1 MGTTSV
7 FSPAAQF
14 GQRRTQSAKT
24 SPNRTKSH
32 LFAAT
37 QQQQQQQQQTTVT
50 TTTPTQQPLTML
62 PLDARPAPPTRIMS
76 AAVAQ
81 QPQPGSNKT
90 PQNITVTTTNLF
102 QDDEED
108 ADCSP
113 HPHNLDLNLAKYR
126 LLESQHEA
134 LLSHLDSLQLAR
146 RPSSQGSTGSS
157 PPSFSSRRSSSASS
171 YYRRRYHSSSARSS
185 TVGGATSPVH
195 HIMSAGPLETVP
207 DGDEVCL
214 FGEDERRLFDVN
226 EAIKRSLTELLN
238 CEQARADPGFRTQI
252 QSRLMEAER
261 ELRTGRRRRSCASSV
276 GEH

>member
-24 SPNRTKSH
+24 SPNRTKVNLS
-32 LFAAT
+32 ATT
-37 QQQQQQQQQTTVT
+37 QQQQQQQQQTTIT
-50 TTTPTQQPLTML
+50 ATTPTQPLTML
-62 PLDARPAPPTRIMS
+62 PLDARPSPPTRIMS

-81 QPQPGSNKT
+81 KPQPNNNKPT
-90 PQNITVTTTNLF
+90 QNITVQTTNLF
-102 QDDEED
+102 DDDED
-108 ADCSP
+108 TDYSP

-157 PPSFSSRRSSSASS
+157 PSSSFPSRRSSSASS
-171 YYRRRYHSSSARSS
+171 YYRRRYHSSSTRSS
-185 TVGGATSPVH
+185 TVGGAASPVH

-238 CEQARADPGFRTQI
+238 CEQARADVSFRTQI

-261 ELRTGRRRRSCASSV
+261 ELRMGRRRRSCASSV
-276 GEH
+276 GDH

>member
-7 FSPAAQF
+7 FSPTAQF

-24 SPNRTKSH
+24 SPNRTKAH
-32 LFAAT
+32 LSATT
-37 QQQQQQQQQTTVT
+37 QQQQQQQAIITTNT
-50 TTTPTQQPLTML
+50 NTTPTQPLTML

-81 QPQPGSNKT
+81 QPQPGSNKA
-90 PQNITVTTTNLF
+90 PQNITVTTTNLLE
-102 QDDEED
+102 DDED
-108 ADCSP
+108 ADYSP

-146 RPSSQGSTGSS
+146 RPSSQGSSGSS

-185 TVGGATSPVH
+185 TVGGATSPV

-238 CEQARADPGFRTQI
+238 CEQARADAGFRTQI

>member
-24 SPNRTKSH
+24 SPNRTKAH
-32 LFAAT
+32 LSAT
-37 QQQQQQQQQTTVT
+37 QQDIT
-50 TTTPTQQPLTML
+50 TTNLTTTNTAPTQPLTML
-62 PLDARPAPPTRIMS
+62 PLDARPAPPNRIMS

-81 QPQPGSNKT
+81 PQPGSNKP
-90 PQNITVTTTNLF
+90 PQNITVTTTNLS
-102 QDDEED
+102 DDDYDENTD
-108 ADCSP
+108 YSP

-134 LLSHLDSLQLAR
+134 LLSHLDNLQLAR
-146 RPSSQGSTGSS
+146 RPSSQDSSGTS
-157 PPSFSSRRSSSASS
+157 PPSFPSRRSSSASS
-171 YYRRRYHSSSARSS
+171 YYRRRYHSSSKRSS
-185 TVGGATSPVH
+185 TVGGAASPIQ

-207 DGDEVCL
+207 DGDEMCL

-238 CEQARADPGFRTQI
+238 CEQARSDAAFRTQI
-252 QSRLMEAER
+252 QSRLMETER